1 MVGEWV
7 AGCFALPPT
16 PPTTNTSLLSDV
28 RQRTNLA
35 SRANTMV
42 QINAYNTTHQHQHQY
57 ASVRTL
63 QNTTLEDFL
72 RRETNT
78 ATEDHIHTLHILTR
92 RGCKIRCTLYQLL
105 IKNNIQCNTLILIA
119 VVVYIYF
126 ERSEFLIDTSPKKN
140 PSACAR
146 VPVCRVH
153 VSNNLGFSVEKL
165 SWF

>member
-72 RRETNT
+72 RRETNIT
-78 ATEDHIHTLHILTR
+78 TEDNTHILHILQGG
-92 RGCKIRCTLYQLL
+92 GCNYRYLVPIARSVIYTWYQLL
-105 IKNNIQCNTLILIA
+105 LFFSHFVLPYPGMVTVSCSCSFACEVPGAA
-119 VVVYIYF
+119 V
-126 ERSEFLIDTSPKKN
+126 R
-140 PSACAR
+140 
-146 VPVCRVH
+146 H
-153 VSNNLGFSVEKL
+153 L
-165 SWF
+165 SGGLDAIII